1 MLSPEGHASYEQQFL
16 SFIILPCSVSK
27 KVMRTHNKGTLWEYH
42 WNFIKIAPCQAS
54 ERNCCCYIILYGC
67 IECATPHYTTHKS
80 RPLRMNQKRLLH
92 SLPSLAYLSCIHPLT
107 SFFFCLQLCVL
118 SFSLLIF
125 HCNASCMVCFG
136 STFLGNVKASHF
148 SYIYIYT
155 HTYAYMLT
163 FSFDK
168 CEAPHVYIEYISFSS
183 CWSSKFM
190 QLSVLVFFFHGLM
203 YVLLYAYTWSCSSAD
218 FLVFFVYICK
228 KLMIIVYIFQL
239 SYLWLLFS
247 CIKEVVDTSKINC
260 GDIFEMSC

>member
-1 MLSPEGHASYEQQFL
+1 
-16 SFIILPCSVSK
+16 
-27 KVMRTHNKGTLWEYH
+27 
-42 WNFIKIAPCQAS
+42 
-54 ERNCCCYIILYGC
+54 
-67 IECATPHYTTHKS
+67 
-80 RPLRMNQKRLLH
+80 MNQKRLLH

-239 SYLWLLFS
+239 LYLLFIWKWGIGRLVFHTAV
-247 CIKEVVDTSKINC
+247 C
-260 GDIFEMSC
+260 